1 MVTHDVSSRPGLGLV
16 DAADEEDGEDEE
28 KFDGGERHLDTVRLR
43 WGLRLNT
50 ALTNQHRS
58 GWKWGEVWEKITE
71 RPLGSFRVE
80 KIKETASS
88 SVPASKLPQPLVRQ
102 QNSRSPLLKKSHILY
117 RFF

>member
-1 MVTHDVSSRPGLGLV
+1 MVTHDVSSRSGLGLV
-16 DAADEEDGEDEE
+16 EAADEEDGEDEE
-28 KFDGGERHLDTVRLR
+28 KFDEGERHLDTGRLR
-43 WGLRLNT
+43 WGLITERRAHQPRQVGL
-50 ALTNQHRS
+50 
-58 GWKWGEVWEKITE
+58 EVWEKISE

-102 QNSRSPLLKKSHILY
+102 QSSRSPLLKKSHILY